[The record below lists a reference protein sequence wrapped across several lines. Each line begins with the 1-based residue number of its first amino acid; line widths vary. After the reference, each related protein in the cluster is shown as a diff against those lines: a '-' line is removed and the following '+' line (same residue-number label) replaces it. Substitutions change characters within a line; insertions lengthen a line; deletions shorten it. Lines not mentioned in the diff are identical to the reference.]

1 VKAALQLTPDQ
12 ARHWQPLEQAM
23 RERAEGRVH
32 RIARLKALAEQAGQR
47 EFNPVELMRGRADN
61 LSERGANL
69 KKGADAWQPIYQ
81 TLNPDQKERLRLLA
95 MNVVREI
102 REAVRD
108 RRMEMMELEEG
119 EAD

>member
-1 VKAALQLTPDQ
+1 VN
-12 ARHWQPLEQAM
+12 
-23 RERAEGRVH
+23 EGP
-32 RIARLKALAEQAGQR
+32 A
-47 EFNPVELMRGRADN
+47 
-61 LSERGANL
+61 S
-69 KKGADAWQPIYQ
+69 KKVADAWQSLYQ